1 MDGGDQWEP
10 VRGNRKKKEKAH
22 SGGGQGGRKGKRS
35 DNNGDR
41 KGRQEQGGGRRGGNR
56 NASAAAAVS
65 NKYKIRLRGE
75 VVEDATTAIFLPYKA
90 QLQWSSNAAGTFF
103 VLDCR
108 ELFESRLPN
117 TNTQKLA
124 EAIGAIF
131 GSSQKYQEAFSLY
144 HTRSGTSPKFYLNF
158 LKGCGPFV
166 FVHLYNNPKHG
177 SILLRYKKFADKGKD
192 WIQFE
197 STSVI
202 EANNVLEK
210 LYPLKISHK
219 TVWVV
224 QNRLKFSAVLCIR
237 ETPGVGPEV
246 MLAHMRE
253 LPAEQ
258 LEAEEAELH
267 DETGWVVPTGCIDE
281 DQSSLTCAMQAFL
294 EKTGYDVDDPG
305 NHVVL
310 DGKLEGPLCT
320 YSPDYIELMVW
331 HVAEITN
338 RQIADFAYDLEENP
352 DIDEVKWLPL
362 HEVANP
368 EAAFHEQVV
377 FSYRKPLVWL
387 LQSLPQR
394 ICELGWVTDWVDM
407 EPHVEL
413 EKTFKFDIRSGFM
426 THCDGVELRSPQ
438 NSGEERAHK
447 LGTSF
452 VLASKPKL
460 VSTYSQSTASPL
472 EVSIPGIPRVVKRQ
486 LLAEGNVFAIP
497 DGKPADSMV
506 TETKYSPLEP
516 LLAAIKAAGET
527 VSAVVEDQEQGQ
539 EKGGEGKVEQQKVD
553 EEAGKT
559 PTGDTAPA
567 SGGVFV
573 GLRFNLTQM
582 AKTMTERSK
591 EWLIQAE
598 IKDGVIYMTKHHL
611 SLEQLRTFSR
621 TNNLYTGSCTEE
633 EEEKNRFHAVV
644 RNKLGSHTLF
654 VGSPVQGVKPAGDAS
669 DAGATTVQVKLPV
682 TDASA
687 LASAPAAGD
696 QCIPPE
702 RFVLI
707 KETTSRRRFYE
718 TWKLATW
725 LQGFLGGIPTLR
737 VGIVTDQNLVR
748 EDEMPMNDLVD
759 SAKVKE
765 KASVMLVFISEVLE
779 LLHRTVVQEGTT
791 YFLYHASNEDK
802 LQLFHL
808 KSEQHKPSVAA
819 WF

>member
-1 MDGGDQWEP
+1 M
-10 VRGNRKKKEKAH
+10 
-22 SGGGQGGRKGKRS
+22 
-35 DNNGDR
+35 
-41 KGRQEQGGGRRGGNR
+41 
-56 NASAAAAVS
+56 AARMGVTADVAA
-65 NKYKIRLRGE
+65 
-75 VVEDATTAIFLPYKA
+75 
-90 QLQWSSNAAGTFF
+90 
-103 VLDCR
+103 
-108 ELFESRLPN
+108 
-117 TNTQKLA
+117 
-124 EAIGAIF
+124 
-131 GSSQKYQEAFSLY
+131 
-144 HTRSGTSPKFYLNF
+144 SPKFYLNF

-177 SILLRYKKFADKGKD
+177 SILLRYKKYADKGKD

-253 LPAEQ
+253 LPADQ
-258 LEAEEAELH
+258 LDPEEAELQ
-267 DETGWVVPTGCIDE
+267 DESGWVVPTGCIDE

-294 EKTGYDVDDPG
+294 EKTGYNVDDPA

-362 HEVANP
+362 KDVANP

-407 EPHVEL
+407 EPQVGL
-413 EKTFKFDIRSGFM
+413 EKTFTFDIRSGFV
-426 THCDGVELRSPQ
+426 TRCDGEELIRPQ
-438 NSGEERAHK
+438 DSGEERAHK
-447 LGTSF
+447 LGSSI
-452 VLASKPKL
+452 VLGSKPTL
-460 VSTYSQSTASPL
+460 VGTYSQSTQAPL
-472 EVSIPGIPRVVKRQ
+472 EVSMPGIPRVLKRE

-497 DGKPADSMV
+497 DGKAADSMV

-516 LLAAIKAAGET
+516 LLATIKAAGET
-527 VSAVVEDQEQGQ
+527 VAAVETEVVEA
-539 EKGGEGKVEQQKVD
+539 EGTDAKEA
-553 EEAGKT
+553 EEADAKEA
-559 PTGDTAPA
+559 DAKEAEAP
-567 SGGVFV
+567 GGVFV

-591 EWLIQAE
+591 EWLIE
-598 IKDGVIYMTKHHL
+598 VELKDGVIYMTKHHL

-621 TNNLYTGSCTEE
+621 TNNLYTSSCTEE

-644 RNKLGSHTLF
+644 KTKLGAHSLY
-654 VGSPVQGVKPAGDAS
+654 VSSPVQGVKPAGDAS
-669 DAGATTVQVKLPV
+669 DAGDAAVQVTLPV
-682 TDASA
+682 ADASP
-687 LASAPAAGD
+687 LAGAPLAGGK
-696 QCIPPE
+696 CISSD

-707 KETTSRRRFYE
+707 KETTPRRRFYE

-725 LQGFLGGIPTLR
+725 LQGFFGGIPTLR

-765 KASVMLVFISEVLE
+765 KASVMLVFVSEVLQ
-779 LLHRTVVQEGTT
+779 LLHRSVVQENTT

-808 KSEQHKPSVAA
+808 DNEHRKPSVAG
-819 WF
+819 WFSTLPQ